1 MGGYVYMCVHVC
13 VSRHVCVCACPDVGL
28 PLNVMVTSVS
38 NYDRKEYIKL
48 TVLMVAI
55 VKTILK

>member
-1 MGGYVYMCVHVC
+1 VYMCVHVC
-13 VSRHVCVCACPDVGL
+13 VSRHMCVCACPNVGL
-28 PLNVMVTSVS
+28 PLNVTVTSVS

>member
-1 MGGYVYMCVHVC
+1 M
-13 VSRHVCVCACPDVGL
+13 CVCACPNVGSS
-28 PLNVMVTSVS
+28 LNVTVTSVS